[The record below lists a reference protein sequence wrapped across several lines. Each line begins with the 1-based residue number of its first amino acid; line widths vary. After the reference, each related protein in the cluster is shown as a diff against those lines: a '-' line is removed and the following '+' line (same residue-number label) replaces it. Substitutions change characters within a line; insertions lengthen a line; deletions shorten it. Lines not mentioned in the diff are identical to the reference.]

1 MSQGA
6 RNGNENGVE
15 WERPAGE
22 VVNLEGVKNPYQRLT
37 QVRSEEMIVA
47 IQGLDEHA

>member
-15 WERPAGE
+15 WQRPAGE
-22 VVNLEGVKNPYQRLT
+22 VVNLEGVEEP
-37 QVRSEEMIVA
+37 VSEA
-47 IQGLDEHA
+47 DPGALRRNDCCHPGLG